1 MRELV
6 AGKNEISIKPLQ
18 LIGIIAIIQLV
29 TAFFTEPMIFTH
41 EEAMWQYIGR
51 NWIRNGLVPYSGGID
66 NKSPLIFLIFGISD
80 RLFGV
85 NFWFPR
91 LLGITVQSAGI
102 FLLYKIAKETISYR
116 AGLLAISFYGLAL
129 AWRTTGGK
137 YVSFTETYAIAFIL
151 GAIYT
156 SLVFRNERL
165 IFIGGLLAG
174 LGLGFRLSAFFGILP
189 LLVFNFNR
197 SRKTGFLFLL
207 GIFSAVAFLLL
218 AGLWAGVHLSEY
230 IFYGFTDNFGAG
242 SPTSHSL
249 AWEAQGFADG
259 FFYSELI
266 LFYPAVLAYF
276 FMKREMDFLK
286 GWLMSEFVG
295 IVILGIYARN
305 HFKELL
311 PVMSLMAAF
320 VVDRL
325 IESDRM
331 APGRVLLGIWILFF
345 PKSFEPLFA
354 IRKFFLHGN
363 LSSVNKKSPAYD
375 DENKKKD
382 IGLWIRNN
390 TDTKDKVFVA
400 GYGAQIQAYSER
412 ISPSVYFNVTQTPFA
427 KKRLFADLLSNQPA
441 LLVIPMSDKYAG
453 AVDEDIRSHIQELV
467 TNNYT
472 LDTSLYNFNIYKYR
486 VLVSH

>member
-1 MRELV
+1 MQV
-6 AGKNEISIKPLQ
+6 NGKQNNDIGLKPLQ
-18 LIGIIAIIQLV
+18 LISLVVIIQLV
-29 TAFFTEPMIFTH
+29 IIFFTNDSILNFDES
-41 EEAMWQYIGR
+41 MWQYIGR
-51 NWIRNGLVPYSGGID
+51 NWIRNGLVPYSGGVD

-91 LLGITVQSAGI
+91 LLGIAVQSAGI
-102 FLLYKIAKETISYR
+102 FFLYKIAEKTISHR
-116 AGLLAISFYGLAL
+116 AGLFAISFYGLSL

-151 GAIYT
+151 GAIYI
-156 SLVFRNERL
+156 SMIFRSDRYG
-165 IFIGGLLAG
+165 FFGGLLAG
-174 LGLGFRLSAFFGILP
+174 FGLGFRLSAVFGILP
-189 LLVFNFNR
+189 LLIFNFGR
-197 SRKTGFLFLL
+197 SRKTGFIFLL
-207 GIFSAVAFLLL
+207 GVLSAAGFLLL
-218 AGLWAGVHLSEY
+218 LGLWAGIHLNDY
-230 IFYGFTDNFGAG
+230 LFYGFTDNFGSG

-276 FMKREMDFLK
+276 FIKREMDFLK

-325 IESDRM
+325 IENDRI
-331 APGRVLLGIWILFF
+331 APRKFMLGIWILFF

-354 IRKFFLHGN
+354 IKKFFLPGN
-363 LSSVNKKSPAYD
+363 PSSVNNKSLAYE
-375 DENKKKD
+375 DENRKKD

-390 TDTKDKVFVA
+390 TGPKQRVFVA

-412 ISPSVYFNVTQTPFA
+412 QSPSVYFNVTQTPFA
-427 KKRLFADLLSNQPA
+427 KKRLFADLLSNKPV
-441 LLVIPMSDKYAG
+441 LLVIPLSDKYAG
-453 AVDEDIRSHIQELV
+453 AVDEDIRSYVQGLA

-472 LDTSLYNFNIYKYR
+472 LDTCLYNYNIYKYR
-486 VLVSH
+486 TVIQ